1 MELNDENIIK
11 VLEELLPY
19 IEADGGSLQ
28 YVETEDGYV
37 KVRLGG
43 ACETCAM
50 SVMTLKQ
57 GIEKKL
63 MMEIPDIKGV
73 IQVLQM
79 NIEEQFELGDLLL
92 EERKCR
98 VCGETKNLIDGFYKT
113 HKNRLSLPSSYA
125 YECKACTI
133 KRIVASRKNKKPSNE
148 WIYPDW

>member
-1 MELNDENIIK
+1 MELTEENVIK

-28 YVETEDGYV
+28 LVEIEKETGYV

-63 MMEIPDIKGV
+63 MMEIPDVVGV
-73 IQVLQM
+73 VQVL
-79 NIEEQFELGDLLL
+79 
-92 EERKCR
+92 
-98 VCGETKNLIDGFYKT
+98 
-113 HKNRLSLPSSYA
+113 
-125 YECKACTI
+125 
-133 KRIVASRKNKKPSNE
+133 
-148 WIYPDW
+148 